1 MSDSY
6 YNFKERSRVD
16 PELAQ
21 KWGALAVK
29 LSDRI
34 DRIAGDKANN
44 EDLFDEI
51 EFKLSETQKA
61 KDKPVLHID
70 DLKDEERPGNVN

>member
-1 MSDSY
+1 MMSDSY
-6 YNFKERSRVD
+6 YNFKERARVD

-34 DRIAGDKANN
+34 DRIAGEKATS
-44 EDLFDEI
+44 EDLFDDI
-51 EFKLSETQKA
+51 EFKLSETKSGIA
-61 KDKPVLHID
+61 KPIHID
-70 DLKDEERPGNVN
+70 DLTNEEGSL